1 MADDN
6 ALSQDEIDALLGS
19 TSADSAPAAPVTA
32 TAPQPMTSDNT
43 GTSSASFQE
52 FKADD
57 ASDAQGS
64 LNMLDDVTLDVKI
77 ELGRTHMDIKRIL
90 ALGDGSIVE
99 LDKLAG
105 DPCDILI
112 NEKLVAR
119 GEVLVLNENFSV
131 RVTDIVTQE
140 DRINFEKQRR
150 KHL

>member
-6 ALSQDEIDALLGS
+6 ALSQDEIDALLGGS
-19 TSADSAPAAPVTA
+19 SDPAPPPQEDIKAESVVNNKPV
-32 TAPQPMTSDNT
+32 
-43 GTSSASFQE
+43 ASNAGFEE
-52 FKADD
+52 FKAEEPSQEE
-57 ASDAQGS
+57 AS

-90 ALGDGSIVE
+90 ALGEGSIVE

-140 DRINFEKQRR
+140 DRINFEKRRR
-150 KHL
+150 KH

>member
-19 TSADSAPAAPVTA
+19 TGAEVSAPVTDVASPDAA
-32 TAPQPMTSDNT
+32 TTPA
-43 GTSSASFQE
+43 ASEGEFEE
-52 FKADD
+52 FKAPQGDEVN
-57 ASDAQGS
+57 GS
-64 LNMLDDVTLDVKI
+64 LTMLDDVTLDVKI

-112 NEKLVAR
+112 NDKLVAR

-140 DRINFEKQRR
+140 DRINFEKHRNIN
-150 KHL
+150 K

>member
-1 MADDN
+1 MSDDN

-19 TSADSAPAAPVTA
+19 TGTEVAAPPADVTPGSV
-32 TAPQPMTSDNT
+32 TTDT
-43 GTSSASFQE
+43 GEAHNAGFEE
-52 FKADD
+52 FKPADI
-57 ASDAQGS
+57 SDVDSS
-64 LNMLDDVTLDVKI
+64 LNMLDDVSLDVKI

-90 ALGDGSIVE
+90 SLGDGSIVE

-112 NEKLVAR
+112 NDKLVAR

-140 DRINFEKQRR
+140 DRINFEKRRR
-150 KHL
+150 KNL